1 MYAERK
7 GWPLEAVEMRLRRQR
22 IQAKDCEDCETK
34 TGLIDE
40 IFTELRIVGDLDDAQ
55 RKRLF
60 EIAHRCPVHRTL
72 LQEVKIRM
80 TAVPLHGRSVEVD

>member
-7 GWPLEAVEMRLRRQR
+7 GWPLEGVEMRLRHDRVK
-22 IQAKDCEDCETK
+22 AEDREDAETK

-40 IFTELRIVGDLDDAQ
+40 IDAELRIAGDLDDAQ
-55 RKRLF
+55 RERLF
-60 EIAHRCPVHRTL
+60 DIAHRCPVHRTL

-80 TAVPLHGRSVEVD
+80 TAV